1 MDYGLEDHE
10 LFDDQPSAFARWALP
25 ALVISLLLHALL
37 FVWVRHLPI
46 HPIPETPP
54 KKVILTQFKLQPI
67 DPRFFEP
74 TKNGKK
80 QAATAPEAVKLPTE
94 KPSLGAMQHPE
105 QGAPAAPKIDHPLL
119 AEKPKVTATSYEQ
132 TMRAAEKGGVKS
144 VAGDID
150 QVRRDLLAEKPG
162 VSGKP
167 LLEMAPPDIDAG
179 GAPSKQGAFA
189 GSSTPGFSNLDQ
201 LLAQTGPLT
210 PETAPIRMD
219 ADVLFA
225 YNRAELQPGALESLG
240 KLATLVQRNPQLV
253 FDIEGHTD
261 SSGDAT
267 YNLEL
272 SERRAE
278 AVKQAL
284 LGLGIDPANL
294 STRGFGDTR
303 LVVPATHPF
312 DEAKEGPNRRVEIVL
327 HDRNPSTPPQ
337 PQ

>member
-1 MDYGLEDHE
+1 MDYGLEDYD

-25 ALVISLLLHALL
+25 ALIISLLLHALL
-37 FVWVRHLPI
+37 FIGLRHLPI

-54 KKVILTQFKLQPI
+54 KKIVITQFKLQPV
-67 DPRFFEP
+67 DPRIFEP
-74 TKNGKK
+74 VKNGKK
-80 QAATAPEAVKLPTE
+80 QAAAAPEAVNLPTE

-119 AEKPKVTATSYEQ
+119 AEKPKVTATTYEQ
-132 TMRAAEKGGVKS
+132 TVKAAEQGGVKS
-144 VAGDID
+144 VAGEID

-179 GAPSKQGAFA
+179 GAPAKQGQFA

-219 ADVLFA
+219 ADVLFT
-225 YNRAELQPGALESLG
+225 YDSYQLQPGALDSLR

-253 FDIEGHTD
+253 FSIEGHTD

-267 YNLEL
+267 YNIQL
-272 SERRAE
+272 SEYRAE

-284 LGLGIDPANL
+284 VNMSIDPAIL
-294 STRGFGDTR
+294 STRGYGDTR

-312 DEAKEGPNRRVEIVL
+312 DEAAEGPNRRVEIVL
-327 HDRNPSTPPQ
+327 HDRNPQTPPQ